1 MKLTHLFSSACLAL
15 SCFVYAEPAKF
26 YANEALQ
33 KQTPT
38 AYALSESNIPWL
50 EQAHKQRQLDAE
62 KLVNALKQNKAL
74 YKKLMN
80 WEALSFEQRMALLP
94 EVFAIEIQSFAITAP
109 TLVINNTLYPQRAV
123 NFVFDVR
130 YPGAGLVYLNPDKL
144 KEMEVY
150 APLAFL
156 LHETRHAYQFQLAFK
171 EQNLLAKGYL
181 SAFKTQSNLSGAS
194 FSDFL
199 TLLNEYEAFQFGNQ
213 VLELLTDGKF
223 ESAMMGTFA
232 SQFNEHNHLKIDLL
246 ELAKEPQKGN
256 LLERFNAAMKEQYK
270 LRYPEK

>member
-1 MKLTHLFSSACLAL
+1 MKLTHLFSSTCLAL

-38 AYALSESNIPWL
+38 AYALSKSNIPWL

-94 EVFAIEIQSFAITAP
+94 EVFAIEIKSFAITAP

-246 ELAKEPQKGN
+246 ELAKQPQKGS

>member
-74 YKKLMN
+74 YTKLMN

-246 ELAKEPQKGN
+246 ELAKDTQKGS
-256 LLERFNAAMKEQYK
+256 LLERFNAAMEEQYQ

>member
-94 EVFAIEIQSFAITAP
+94 EVFAIEIKSFAITAP

-232 SQFNEHNHLKIDLL
+232 SQFNELNHLKIDLL
-246 ELAKEPQKGN
+246 ELAKEPQKGS
-256 LLERFNAAMKEQYK
+256 LLERFNAAMKEQYQ